1 MFGFSRKA
9 LEGRRLRVNRF
20 EPPHDPLSWPRRLM
34 GVFRTIVHP
43 FVLAMLHAGH
53 DLFLGRCITGQFV
66 RDDHLWQIVASF
78 EQLTEEFF
86 CRFVISSGPNQDIE
100 HVAMLIT
107 RSPQRVL
114 LSVDF
119 QKHLISMPCVSWFG
133 TTFFQFIGVA
143 LAEFQTPLSD
153 RFIGQYFSTFSHDL
167 CDITEA

>member
-1 MFGFSRKA
+1 
-9 LEGRRLRVNRF
+9 
-20 EPPHDPLSWPRRLM
+20 M

-66 RDDHLWQIVASF
+66 REDHSWQIVASF

-100 HVAMLIT
+100 HVAMLII

-133 TTFFQFIGVA
+133 TTFFSS
-143 LAEFQTPLSD
+143 LA
-153 RFIGQYFSTFSHDL
+153 
-167 CDITEA
+167 